1 MKWSPLSLAFVVVLL
16 VGGGVLAGRAWFPR
30 IVVQPITR
38 EVATLVPGK
47 TIVVHDKVP
56 GPITFVD
63 RTVTRT
69 VDHIVFVSTPTTLTP
84 EQLAEAER
92 VALRKFTLDLR
103 IPAGQLIPCA
113 HPHLAQSGMSCAEDV
128 AFQARILEPAAGIF
142 VPDRAGVDRGPGAG
156 DRGGQARGHGHT
168 QPTEQSGDLAREPR
182 DLAVCDPVRPARLPQ
197 PGVLGRHLR
206 DPGGVS
212 LPGPDPRS
220 GRHGPLGHRAVD
232 PATPTRMR

>member
-142 VPDRAGVDRGPGAG
+142 VPVTVPG
-156 DRGGQARGHGHT
+156 
-168 QPTEQSGDLAREPR
+168 SI
-182 DLAVCDPVRPARLPQ
+182 AVPVQVTVEARLEATATPSRQ
-197 PGVLGRHLR
+197 SSLAIWP
-206 DPGGVS
+206 VS
-212 LPGPDPRS
+212 LGTWPSATLSAQLAYRNQASWGGTYEIRVGYHYLGQTPGLDVTALW
-220 GRHGPLGHRAVD
+220 GIVL
-232 PATPTRMR
+232 